1 MHHSTISNT
10 LLAGLLINT
19 FYCNALPIDPLPPP
33 HPHPTPPLHHPG
45 SITWLKKAKGERGE
59 EKRER
64 ERQPRVSK
72 MINLGITLLFHSLSL
87 SERLVR
93 RVQGGPISSL
103 PSPPSQP
110 SQSSASSAHSIS
122 GWCVIV
128 EQHTQAGL
136 YIKRPTALNR
146 MEICLIDNISAS
158 NSGNYTDKCTIVSG
172 QVKKNPENVDRRQ
185 RLLHYCYRRSFLTTW
200 D

>member
-1 MHHSTISNT
+1 MS
-10 LLAGLLINT
+10 
-19 FYCNALPIDPLPPP
+19 
-33 HPHPTPPLHHPG
+33 
-45 SITWLKKAKGERGE
+45 KRE
-59 EKRER
+59 RER